1 MNKVEEE
8 RGISPAILLIPVG
21 LGLAMVLGMAAL
33 AKAAPPEEPEPG
45 LANLYG
51 RVTDADTG
59 DGISGVLVTA
69 DGLQTY
75 TDAAGDYSFADL
87 NTGSYGIRAEK
98 EGYQMVSE
106 DITLVEG
113 NNEVNVSLTSIAPVL
128 ANLYG
133 VVTDAE
139 TGNPLVSVKVT
150 IDGLTAY
157 TNASGNYSF
166 EGLTPGSYTVTF
178 EKEGYETATR

>member
-8 RGISPAILLIPVG
+8 RGISPALLLIPVG
-21 LGLAMVLGMAAL
+21 LGLAVVLGMAAL
-33 AKAAPPEEPEPG
+33 ARAAPPEEPEPG

-59 DGISGVLVTA
+59 ASIPGALVTA
-69 DGLQTY
+69 DSLQTY

-87 NTGSYGIRAEK
+87 DTGSYRIRAEK
-98 EGYQMVSE
+98 EGYLMVSE

-113 NNEVNVSLTSIAPVL
+113 NNEVNVSLTPIAPVL

-133 VVTDAE
+133 TVTDAE
-139 TGNPLVSVKVT
+139 TGLPLVSVKVT

-166 EGLTPGSYTVTF
+166 EGLTPGSYTITF
-178 EKEGYETATR
+178 EKEGYETVTQ